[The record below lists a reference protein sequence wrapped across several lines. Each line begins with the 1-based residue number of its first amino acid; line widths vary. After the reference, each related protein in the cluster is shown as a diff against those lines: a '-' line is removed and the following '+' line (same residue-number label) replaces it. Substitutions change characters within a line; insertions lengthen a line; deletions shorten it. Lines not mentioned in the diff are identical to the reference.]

1 MTDTT
6 LAPEEGATAEQDFA
20 QFEAETLGKTGD
32 RAPATV
38 TNEDETGENG
48 TGAVEGETGDGKPRT
63 NSVQERMNEMT
74 AARREAERVAEERA
88 REVEYWKGVAEGK
101 KPEAEAGKPAEGD
114 DPEPKSDDYEYGEAD
129 ARFIPDNARWN
140 ARDEF
145 RQQQRQANE
154 QAEAAALRRGHEA
167 RVAEAVEK
175 YPDYAEKVQASADR
189 GEWPCT
195 QVMALGI
202 MASEVGPDVAYHLA
216 SNHAEAA
223 RIAKLHPLEQAR
235 ELGRIEGG
243 FLNKPKEPAPKVD
256 APKAPPPPTHQARG
270 VGGKFEVDDDTS
282 DFAAFEAKYQ
292 RK

>member
-1 MTDTT
+1 MTDN
-6 LAPEEGATAEQDFA
+6 LAPDGAPEQDFA
-20 QFEAETLGKTGD
+20 QFEADTLGKTGEH
-32 RAPATV
+32 APAIV
-38 TNEDETGENG
+38 TEPDTAGENG
-48 TGAVEGETGDGKPRT
+48 TGGEEGEAGDGKPNKG

-74 AARREAERVAEERA
+74 AARREAERVAEERG
-88 REVEYWKGVAEGK
+88 REVEYWKGMAEGK
-101 KPEAEAGKPAEGD
+101 KPAAEAEKPAE
-114 DPEPKSDDYEYGEAD
+114 DPEPNPEDYEYGEAD
-129 ARFIPDNARWN
+129 SRFMADNARWN

-145 RQQQRQANE
+145 RKQQQQANE
-154 QAEAAALRRGHEA
+154 QAEAATLRNGHAA
-167 RVAEAVEK
+167 RVAEAAEK

-202 MASEVGPDVAYHLA
+202 MASDVGPDVAYHLA

-243 FLNKPKEPAPKVD
+243 FLSKPKEVAPKVD
-256 APKAPPPPTHQARG
+256 APKAPPPPNHQARG
-270 VGGKFEVDDDTS
+270 AGGKFEIDDNTS